1 MTFRPSRKR
10 EAGAASAR
18 EWDPLAGGSALLFWA
33 KIAGNGGY
41 FVAVLIV
48 ARALGPAGRGTVA
61 FITVTALV
69 VAQVAGLGVGE
80 ATTVFAA
87 QRPARRAVLLSNVLL
102 FFSGSGVL
110 VATLAF
116 SGMLLGDLSP
126 AGVGP
131 AELVILSFGILA
143 SALVD
148 AGYAFLLGT
157 QRLRQ
162 LALTTASASWV
173 YALLVTVLW
182 ASVGLTV
189 GRAALAWTISESMRA
204 LAVVSLSIRGI
215 RLGRPSRRLLAESIA
230 FGARVWVGSLA
241 RFLNFRTDQILM
253 GFIASEATLG
263 IYAVAVNTSEVLL
276 YLPSAAATALLPV
289 VARTESAQQT
299 EQTLRAFRS
308 VALVTAVG
316 VAAAALLG
324 PALLPAVF
332 GVSFSD
338 SVGPFLWLLPG
349 TLGFAA
355 TAVFSNALVASSS
368 PGLSSLGPVVSLIV
382 SFALDLALIPPFGAT
397 GAAAAASVA
406 FLAGGA
412 TSIVTNRRLSPFP
425 WRTLLVPRRGDL
437 DVLRALARPLLR
449 LPMPRR
455 GTS

>member
-1 MTFRPSRKR
+1 
-10 EAGAASAR
+10 
-18 EWDPLAGGSALLFWA
+18 LLFWA

-69 VAQVAGLGVGE
+69 VAHVAGLGVGE
-80 ATTVFAA
+80 ATTVFSA
-87 QRPARRAVLLSNVLL
+87 QRPARRPVLLSNLLL
-102 FFSGSGVL
+102 FFLGSGAL
-110 VATLAF
+110 AATLAF
-116 SGMLLGDLSP
+116 GGMLLADLSP

-131 AELVILSFGILA
+131 AELVILSGGVLA
-143 SALVD
+143 SALVE
-148 AGYAFLLGT
+148 AGYSFLLGT
-157 QRLRQ
+157 ERLRQ

-173 YALLVTVLW
+173 YALIVAVLW
-182 ASVGLTV
+182 ATVGLTV
-189 GRAALAWTISESMRA
+189 GRAALAWTTTESMRA
-204 LAVVSLSIRGI
+204 LAAVSLSIRGM
-215 RLGRPSRRLLAESIA
+215 RLGRPSRRLLGESIA
-230 FGARVWVGSLA
+230 FGVRVWVGSLA

-253 GFIASEATLG
+253 GFIASEAALG
-263 IYAVAVNTSEVLL
+263 LYAVAVNTSEVLL
-276 YLPSAAATALLPV
+276 YLPSVAATALLPI
-289 VARTESAQQT
+289 VARTESSRRS

-316 VAAAALLG
+316 VIAAALLG
-324 PALLPAVF
+324 PTLLPAVF
-332 GVSFSD
+332 GASFSE

-355 TAVFSNALVASSS
+355 MTVFSNALVASPS

-382 SFALDLALIPPFGAT
+382 GLVLDVALIPPFGAK
-397 GAAAAASVA
+397 GAAAAASAA

-412 TSIVTNRRLSPFP
+412 TAILASRRLGAFP
-425 WRTLLVPRRGDL
+425 WGALLVPRRGDL
-437 DVLRALARPLLR
+437 DVLRALAGPLLR